1 MPIPDF
7 QTVMRPLLESHGDG
21 KEHVSHDLINSLADQ
36 FNLSEEE
43 RREMYQAAVRD
54 FSTIESDGQRHRTQ
68 AGLLTSPRSAISVIT
83 QRGVEALQSHP
94 ECVA

>member
-1 MPIPDF
+1 
-7 QTVMRPLLESHGDG
+7 MRPLLESHGDG
-21 KEHVSHDLINSLADQ
+21 KEHVSRDLINSLADQ

-54 FSTIESDGQRHRTQ
+54 FSTIESGGQRH
-68 AGLLTSPRSAISVIT
+68 SSVIT